1 MTASSTIDQGSQVAT
16 LINVFTVRPE
26 RQRDLV
32 ETLAHV
38 TDEVMR
44 QRPGFISANIHAS
57 TDGNRVV
64 NYAQWASAD
73 DFRAMLADPE
83 AREHMATVSR
93 LAEGSDPLLYVV
105 ESVHHA

>member
-1 MTASSTIDQGSQVAT
+1 VAT

-26 RQRDLV
+26 RQHELV
-32 ETLAHV
+32 ESLARV

-44 QRPGFISANIHAS
+44 RQPGFISANTHAS

-64 NYAQWASAD
+64 NYAQWATPD

-83 AREHMATVSR
+83 AREQMATVSQ
-93 LAEGSDPLLYVV
+93 LVEGSDPLLYVV